1 MPLSH
6 LFSYQIFMS
15 LHGMVHNCGI
25 GVHIGQPE
33 KVINIGNMQQQSFT
47 LLAGEGVGSTWRDK
61 LIFI

>member
-1 MPLSH
+1 
-6 LFSYQIFMS
+6 
-15 LHGMVHNCGI
+15 MVQNCGI